1 MVSAPQIDNTS
12 PKGYGPH
19 SDLVGTYLNGI
30 KRTQLLT
37 REQEAELAQ
46 RIEAGLFAEQ
56 LLAEGTDRYDH
67 ADLRAIADIG
77 KAAKKELLEANLR
90 LVVSIAKRYTGR
102 GLALLDL
109 IQEGNIGLIRAVEKF
124 DHTPGFKF
132 STYAT
137 WWIRQAISRALGE
150 QSRTIRIPARVL
162 DRVQRVTRTRRAL
175 AAELGYDPTHAEIAR
190 DLEIPVSEVIELL
203 SYDCEPISLDQ
214 TVGDQG
220 DRPLWEILRQ
230 PDNPDDDEGA
240 GRALRGEIDTVLAT
254 LTPRE
259 QEVIR
264 LRFGLDGG
272 RERTF
277 EEVGR
282 VCGVTRERAR
292 QIEKR
297 TMLKL
302 RDPEVSGSLLTYA
315 S

>member
-1 MVSAPQIDNTS
+1 MSVPQIDNTS
-12 PKGYGPH
+12 QPGHGPH

-30 KRTQLLT
+30 RRTQLLT

-67 ADLRAIADIG
+67 ADLRAIAGIG
-77 KAAKKELLEANLR
+77 RAAKKELLEANLR

-137 WWIRQAISRALGE
+137 WWIRQSINRALGE

-175 AAELGYDPTHAEIAR
+175 ATELGYDPTHAEIAR

-230 PDNPDDDEGA
+230 PESPADDSA
-240 GRALRGEIDTVLAT
+240 GKALRGEIDTVLAT

-302 RDPEVSGSLLTYA
+302 RDPEVSRSLLTYA